1 MIVKSTWRR
10 AGSLKKHLLRTDTN
24 EAVRVRTDLCRGAN
38 DLHAALRLMDALAR
52 TNLRAERSFVHV
64 VISPDHVLT
73 DAELAETLAM
83 IEAEHGLSSV
93 LRAVVEHLKGA
104 RAPHFHAVYPVVD
117 PETGKA
123 ARSHGN
129 FERDELISRRLE
141 LAFGER
147 VTPGPRIE
155 QNVTE
160 LRRRGLDAEADRLS
174 PYLPV
179 RHQDPL
185 SRADRQQASRLGVK
199 ALEWSARA
207 FVLFEGAGRDL
218 ATFAARLEAAGL
230 SVARGTKDVSSA
242 DDPEDRD
249 RRVVMLVDDATGYS
263 TSLVRLLRREAKGAG
278 RPLAITER
286 EVGAAFPAAPPFE
299 EARDIGLERARARA
313 GREVEVERR
322 SAIYDALADGDVADL
337 EAFRVR
343 RRKAQDAADAQAQ
356 VEFRATLKARREA
369 IQALY
374 RERDAVRRRRVDR
387 AFRAARV
394 FATPAM
400 RRLAFGLAAAG
411 VLMTGGGLAMAM
423 AGGLYAAHLVPSRAR
438 ARSLAAAA
446 QHDRRA
452 DAAARRAALDAA
464 YRSTRDEQ
472 RKSTGHV
479 RFSFDQ
485 VATQDRLLAGF
496 YADALLRA
504 SDGDKSATGAA
515 KAAADA
521 LGPVVAAG
529 ITRMLERGSDL
540 QVRRLRHW
548 YRGVAPSRRDAIL
561 AAALRRH
568 VQGRSPGEK
577 PPPTTAS
584 IDATVQRRQTP
595 TKPWR
600 QHRARD
606 VGPGR

>member
-1 MIVKSTWRR
+1 M
-10 AGSLKKHLLRTDTN
+10 L
-24 EAVRVRTDLCRGAN
+24 
-38 DLHAALRLMDALAR
+38 
-52 TNLRAERSFVHV
+52 
-64 VISPDHVLT
+64 
-73 DAELAETLAM
+73 
-83 IEAEHGLSSV
+83 
-93 LRAVVEHLKGA
+93 
-104 RAPHFHAVYPVVD
+104 
-117 PETGKA
+117 
-123 ARSHGN
+123 
-129 FERDELISRRLE
+129 
-141 LAFGER
+141 
-147 VTPGPRIE
+147 
-155 QNVTE
+155 
-160 LRRRGLDAEADRLS
+160 
-174 PYLPV
+174 
-179 RHQDPL
+179 
-185 SRADRQQASRLGVK
+185 
-199 ALEWSARA
+199 
-207 FVLFEGAGRDL
+207 
-218 ATFAARLEAAGL
+218 
-230 SVARGTKDVSSA
+230 
-242 DDPEDRD
+242 
-249 RRVVMLVDDATGYS
+249 LVDDATGYS
-263 TSLVRLLRREAKGAG
+263 TSLVRLLRREAKA
-278 RPLAITER
+278 RRT
-286 EVGAAFPAAPPFE
+286 AA
-299 EARDIGLERARARA
+299 RHHRARGRRGLPAHRRFEQAATSASNGPERGPGERSRSSA
-313 GREVEVERR
+313 G
-322 SAIYDALADGDVADL
+322 SAIYDALADGDVAEL

-343 RRKAQDAADAQAQ
+343 RRKAQDAERRRPRLNFA
-356 VEFRATLKARREA
+356 LPCKARREA

-577 PPPTTAS
+577 PAPTTAS
-584 IDATVQRRQTP
+584 IDAKVQRRQTP

-600 QHRARD
+600 QHRRGTWAPDDDRRWPTTW
-606 VGPGR
+606 GAHKASGG